1 MWIAADAVSSEI
13 ESIENDIQNVAEEV
27 NKLSQVIGDLLDK
40 AIAFGINVIIAII
53 IFIIGRIVIKKLI
66 RLVDKILE
74 KSAVDIGVVK
84 FLHSLLNIALYIV
97 LVIIICDV
105 VGVDTTSFAALVA
118 SGGLAIGLAFEGSL
132 SNFAGGIL
140 ILIMK
145 PFSVGDYIESNGVEG
160 TVSKIDIF
168 YTSLSTADN
177 KSVKLP
183 NGTLSNSIL
192 TNYSMHDKRRVEVGV
207 GISYNDDIKKAK
219 EVLVDIMNSYERILK
234 NDNNSV
240 VVKSLGDSS
249 VNLEIRMWVATEDYW
264 DATFYLNE
272 NIKIVF
278 EKQNI
283 TIPYNQLD
291 VRIVPNEK

>member
-249 VNLEIRMWVATEDYW
+249 VNLEIRMWVATENYW